1 MMEKME
7 KTENRQIFMNEEE
20 KQTWFD
26 RYNAGVHRQGRIWLL
41 GNLILLLLVPFALGM
56 ILLTLSFLVNVAIS
70 LLQRRLSR

>member
-1 MMEKME
+1 M
-7 KTENRQIFMNEEE
+7 TENRMNQMEKQPFFTNEEE

-56 ILLTLSFLVNVAIS
+56 ILHTMPLWDI
-70 LLQRRLSR
+70 Q